1 MSDQEQPE
9 KKIHVD
15 SDWKEQVQQEKEKLK
30 GESPDPS
37 AADQPAPEQPS
48 EPTSGPAPEA
58 ASQAGST
65 ANRGIPKPDFM
76 LLVSMLGTQAFA
88 ALGQIPTPGT
98 PEVKTEPET
107 AKYLI
112 EMLGVLEEKT
122 QGNLTEEEQQGLE
135 NILHQA
141 RMAFVA
147 VTGRT

>member
-15 SDWKEQVQQEKEKLK
+15 SDWKDQVQQEKEKLK
-30 GESPDPS
+30 GESTEPS
-37 AADQPAPEQPS
+37 AAETSPSPESETSAQPGQ
-48 EPTSGPAPEA
+48 
-58 ASQAGST
+58 T
-65 ANRGIPKPDFM
+65 ADRGIPKPDFM

-98 PEVKTEPET
+98 TEVKTEPET

-122 QGNLTEEEQQGLE
+122 QGNLTEEEKQGLE
-135 NILHQA
+135 NILHQS
-141 RMAFVA
+141 RMAYVA
-147 VTGRT
+147 VTGRS